1 VTAGPPPFERVLELH
16 GRAVL
21 RFCIARAGA
30 EQGEDC
36 FQETMLAALRAY
48 GTVRDPDAILGWLLA
63 IAARKTV
70 DAFRARARTPT
81 PVDDL
86 EALMPAGELAT
97 QDAAVWDY
105 VRELPTKQ
113 RQAVTL
119 RFLGDLTHEEIAGI
133 MQTTSAAARRNL
145 FEGLRRLRSEM
156 PAPA

>member
-1 VTAGPPPFERVLELH
+1 MTGGPPPFEQVLELH

-30 EQGEDC
+30 EHGEDC

-70 DAFRARARTPT
+70 DLFRKRARTPT

-86 EALMPAGELAT
+86 EAVMPSGELAT
-97 QDAAVWDY
+97 EDDAIWGY
-105 VRELPTKQ
+105 VRALPPKQ

-119 RFLGDLTHEEIAGI
+119 RFLGDLTHDEIAGV
-133 MQTTSAAARRNL
+133 MQTSSAAARRNL
-145 FEGLRRLRSEM
+145 FEGLRRLRSEL
-156 PAPA
+156 PAPV